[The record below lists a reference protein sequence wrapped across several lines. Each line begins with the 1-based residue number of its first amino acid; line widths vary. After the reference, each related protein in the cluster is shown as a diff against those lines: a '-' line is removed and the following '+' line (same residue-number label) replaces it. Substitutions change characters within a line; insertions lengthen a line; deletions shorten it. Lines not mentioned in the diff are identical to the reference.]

1 MGNNKKRVVVTG
13 MGIISAYG
21 TSLEGFWNAMKSGKS
36 GISFIQTLEHPENH
50 NAKVAGE
57 IHEDAYNP
65 EEFFD
70 PKDAKKYDKVIQYS
84 CVAAQKAY
92 EDSGL
97 KKEDVDEY
105 RLGVIVGSAAG
116 GFHTIQQNHAMM
128 IEKGYSKCSP
138 FTVPMLLTNMSA
150 GKVSIMFG
158 AKGINKA
165 IVTACATSANCIGDA
180 FRAIQWGEADV
191 IIAGGSESSICD
203 IGIAGFCAMKALSKR
218 SDDPE
223 KASRPF
229 DKDRDGFV
237 MGEGSGIL
245 ILEELEHALKR
256 GAKIYAEVVG
266 YGQTSDAYDIVAPDP
281 NGTSAAKAMELA
293 IKDAGIEPKDVDYIN
308 AHGTSTHFG
317 DIAESRAIASIFG
330 DRHENPHLKVSSTK
344 SMTGHLLGA
353 AGAVESIICIES
365 IKDGIVP
372 PTINLDNQDEETAD
386 LDYVPHKAQQMEVN
400 YAMTNSFGF
409 GGHNA
414 AVLFKKYAQ

>member
-1 MGNNKKRVVVTG
+1 MGNDKKRVVVTG
-13 MGIISAYG
+13 MGILSPYG
-21 TSLEGFWNAMKSGKS
+21 VGVDKFWTALKNGKS
-36 GISFIQTLEHPENH
+36 GISRIESLEHPDSH

-57 IHEDAYNP
+57 IKDSVYNP
-65 EEFFD
+65 EDYFD
-70 PKDAKKYDKVIQYS
+70 PKDAKKYDRVIQYS
-84 CVAAQKAY
+84 CVAAQDAY

-105 RLGVIVGSAAG
+105 RFGVIVGSAAG
-116 GFHTIQQNHAMM
+116 GFHTIQQNHTAM
-128 IEKGYSKCSP
+128 IAKGYSKCSP
-138 FTVPMLLTNMSA
+138 FTVPMLLANMSA
-150 GKVSIMFG
+150 GKISIMFG

-191 IIAGGSESSICD
+191 IIAGGSEAPICD
-203 IGIAGFCAMKALSKR
+203 IGIAGFCAMKALSKL
-218 SDDPE
+218 SDNPE

-237 MGEGSGIL
+237 MGEGAGVL
-245 ILEELEHALKR
+245 ILEELEHAKKR
-256 GAKIYAEVVG
+256 GAKIYAELVG

-293 IKDAGIEPKDVDYIN
+293 VKDAGIQPKEVDYIN

-317 DIAESRAIASIFG
+317 DIAESRAIKSLFG
-330 DRHENPHLKVSSTK
+330 DRTENPKLKVSSTK

-353 AGAVESIICIES
+353 AGAVESIVCIES
-365 IKDGIVP
+365 IREGIVP
-372 PTINLDNQDEETAD
+372 PTINLENRDEETAD
-386 LDYVPHKAQQMEVN
+386 LDYVPNKAQKTQVN

-414 AVLFKKYAQ
+414 AVLFKKYSE

>member
-1 MGNNKKRVVVTG
+1 MGNDKRRVVVVG
-13 MGIISAYG
+13 MGAVTSYGVGVDKLWSA
-21 TSLEGFWNAMKSGKS
+21 LKNGKS
-36 GISFIQTLEHPENH
+36 GVSYIQTLQHPDSH
-50 NAKVAGE
+50 SAKVASE
-57 IHEDAYNP
+57 IHDDVFNP
-65 EEFFD
+65 EDYFD
-70 PKDAKKYDKVIQYS
+70 PKDAKKYDKVILYS

-97 KKEDVDEY
+97 KKDDVDEY
-105 RLGVIVGSAAG
+105 RFGVIVGSAAG
-116 GFHTIQQNHAMM
+116 GFHTIQQNHTSM
-128 IEKGYSKCSP
+128 IEKGYTKCSP

-158 AKGINKA
+158 AKGMNKS
-165 IVTACATSANCIGDA
+165 IVTACATSANCVGDA

-191 IIAGGSESSICD
+191 VIAGGSEAPICD
-203 IGIAGFCAMKALSKR
+203 IGVAGFCAMKALSKR
-218 SDDPE
+218 SDDPA

-229 DKDRDGFV
+229 DKDRDGFI
-237 MGEGSGIL
+237 MGEGAGIL
-245 ILEELEHALKR
+245 ILEELEHAKKR

-293 IKDAGIEPKDVDYIN
+293 VKDAGIEPKDVDYIN

-317 DIAESRAIASIFG
+317 DIAESRAIKSVFG
-330 DRHENPHLKVSSTK
+330 DRQENPKLKVSSTK

-353 AGAVESIICIES
+353 AGAVESIVCIES
-365 IKDGIVP
+365 IVDGIVP
-372 PTINLDNQDEETAD
+372 PTINLENRDEETAD
-386 LDYVPHKAQQMEVN
+386 LDYVPNKAQTMEVN

-414 AVLFKKYAQ
+414 AVLFKKYSE